1 LCNAT
6 KSSGKIKQIKGV
18 FILIFKVLYQP
29 DKTRNPQRELT
40 QSLYLEANSAVEAR
54 ALVEENTNYNIE
66 LIQELTGNFLEFEQ
80 KEPSFKLTE
89 FN

>member
-1 LCNAT
+1 M
-6 KSSGKIKQIKGV
+6 
-18 FILIFKVLYQP
+18 IFKVLYQA

-40 QSLYLEANSAVEAR
+40 QSLYVKANSAIEAR
-54 ALVEENTNYNIE
+54 ELIESNTDYNIE